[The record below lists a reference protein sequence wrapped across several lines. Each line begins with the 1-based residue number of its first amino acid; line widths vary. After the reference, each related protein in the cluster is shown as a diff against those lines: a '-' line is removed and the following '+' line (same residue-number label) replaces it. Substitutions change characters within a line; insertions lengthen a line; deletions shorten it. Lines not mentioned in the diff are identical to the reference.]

1 MRTSGGY
8 VRLMLTTP
16 TRMIYVCCDFV
27 DNTYVRDSYIPVL
40 QSLSVLN
47 EDATDV
53 TFENPIYH
61 RVRGGIGKKKS
72 AVLKTFTCFVSSIS
86 AESSGPASPWR

>member
-1 MRTSGGY
+1 MS
-8 VRLMLTTP
+8 
-16 TRMIYVCCDFV
+16 CDFLE
-27 DNTYVRDSYIPVL
+27 NYYVRDSYIPVL

-61 RVRGGIGKKKS
+61 RVRDDIGQHLEICRFKDDQ
-72 AVLKTFTCFVSSIS
+72 VFVSSIS
-86 AESSGPASPWR
+86 AESRKKRTR